1 MYQYDTLGFVFFQE
15 KRHQERALAMY
26 KQVLRNDDRNIWAAN
41 GIGKNKPMNFNVCD
55 YHITDSVKPDCLGKR
70 EA

>member
-41 GIGKNKPMNFNVCD
+41 GIGKNKPMNF
-55 YHITDSVKPDCLGKR
+55 YHITDCKTRLFGEKGSLVNV
-70 EA
+70 